1 MSPKTMRQE
10 YVVLRDRNDYLKNFV
25 GYTAKQKVLMDAHKF
40 ILEQHRKYQNG
51 FGMPKVVIS
60 CIDPKTNEILGLGGS
75 SLLLHKKT
83 GKIVPDL
90 ILNNFG
96 IYFAGSFRAVGGGT
110 TTVVLKDDGAV
121 DRNVRTYS
129 ADTGTSLST
138 ATNGVGAAVTLGTKI
153 KMGSG
158 TTTPARA
165 DTAIQTALAT
175 APESG
180 YLDTNSGGWT
190 VNNTVIYQADAN
202 PTGGSGT
209 VNEAGTFGEWTHTL
223 TSTSKADFMLTRDA
237 VSPGVA
243 FTAGKL
249 LRAAYT
255 WTL

>member
-1 MSPKTMRQE
+1 MRQE

-25 GYTAKQKVLMDAHKF
+25 GYTAKQKVLVDAHKF

-51 FGMPKVVIS
+51 LGMPKVVVS
-60 CIDPKTNEILGLGGS
+60 CIDPKTNEILGIGGS

-83 GKIVPDL
+83 GKIIPDL
-90 ILNNFG
+90 ILDNFG
-96 IYFAGSFRAVGGGT
+96 NIFAGFFVAPGT
-110 TTVVLKDDGAV
+110 DKDITAKDDAAASKT
-121 DRNVRTYS
+121 VRTHWADAAS
-129 ADTGTSLST
+129 AA
-138 ATNGVGAAVTLGTKI
+138 ATYNNWVNAGASGSGSQI

-158 TTTPARA
+158 TTAPARA
-165 DTAIQTALAT
+165 DTAIQTALVS

-180 YLDTNSGGWT
+180 YLDTNNGAYT
-190 VNNTVIYQADAN
+190 VSNTVIYQADAN

-209 VNEAGTFGEWTHTL
+209 VNEAGTFGVWNHTPATPVAIGKFMITH
-223 TSTSKADFMLTRDA
+223 DA